1 MNADSLAGLLPLVL
15 LVGVFWFLVLRP
27 ARKRQRDAM
36 TTQDSL
42 TIGARVMLTS
52 GIFGTVVAISDD
64 TFQLEISPGT
74 VVTALRPAVARVVP
88 AGEPDGPATG
98 RRSAPRPADE
108 PADDAGDTDGSNPD
122 TNKGGAQ

>member
-42 TIGARVMLTS
+42 TVDARVMLTS
-52 GIFGTVVAISDD
+52 GIFGTVVAIADD
-64 TFQLEISPGT
+64 TFQLEIAPGT
-74 VVTALRPAVARVVP
+74 VVTALRPSVARIIP
-88 AGEPDGPATG
+88 PGEPDGPASD
-98 RRSAPRPADE
+98 RKSVV
-108 PADDAGDTDGSNPD
+108 
-122 TNKGGAQ
+122 